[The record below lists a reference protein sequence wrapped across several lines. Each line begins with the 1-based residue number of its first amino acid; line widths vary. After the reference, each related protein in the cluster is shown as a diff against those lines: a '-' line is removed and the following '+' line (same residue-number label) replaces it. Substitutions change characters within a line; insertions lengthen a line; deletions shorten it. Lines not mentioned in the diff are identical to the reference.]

1 MSRTKQFEESI
12 NNPFFSRIGRRII
25 LIMIL
30 LSGTVTFF
38 TTLIQLSW
46 DYKEQFN
53 SIDQRQLEIKSVHA
67 PLVAASLWSFDLVSL
82 QQRLDG
88 LVNLPKIAYLR
99 VDSDDYKF
107 EAGTPVTQSVVAS
120 QYPLLHLDP
129 QTNSSEEIGQI
140 YVESNAQEV
149 YDYLIRQFVYTLL
162 LNMFR
167 TLVVCA
173 IVLMVFHRSINRRI
187 FAIAKYL
194 RSYNP
199 RHPAEALELEH
210 NYWVA
215 EKEDELDW
223 LGDETNKI
231 TANVSTLYQTIRQEQ
246 LRLNDFA
253 LVSSD
258 WLWETDENGYL
269 LYCSETMKTA
279 LSIEDNS
286 KPLLRDVAGL
296 AECYQLKQHL
306 QRRSDFARCEEQI
319 TMNCIT
325 YYLMFQAKAHFKDD
339 KFLGFRGT
347 AINITELKQT
357 QIELEELNQNLER
370 TVAERTVDLKQSM
383 DQLQS
388 AQQQLVEQEKL
399 AALGGLVAG
408 VAHEVNTPLG
418 IAVTATSVIRE
429 ATQELNLAFS
439 NQTLTSSQFET
450 VMGRVAEGS
459 EMLESNLN
467 RAAKLIR
474 DFKQTA
480 VDQVSESRSA
490 FNVLQVLDAL
500 VASLHPE
507 TRKIPVTP
515 QLNGDQT
522 LHMNSLPGV
531 LTQVVSNLIL
541 NSVNHAF
548 TDQPQPSINIS
559 VSDYDESLLLE
570 YRDNGCGVD
579 KSLHH
584 KIFEPFFTSKRGKGG
599 SGLGLNLVFNLV
611 TQKLKGQLT
620 FDSEPNEGVYYR
632 ITLPK
637 ELPSDATPEHNL
649 DFHI

>member
-1 MSRTKQFEESI
+1 
-12 NNPFFSRIGRRII
+12 
-25 LIMIL
+25 MIL
-30 LSGTVTFF
+30 LSGTVTLF

-46 DYKEQFN
+46 DYSEQFH
-53 SIDQRQLEIKSVHA
+53 SIEQRQLEIKKVHA

-82 QQRLDG
+82 KQRLDG
-88 LVNLPKIAYLR
+88 LVNLPKIAYLS
-99 VDSDDYKF
+99 VISDGYEF
-107 EAGTPVTQSVVAS
+107 EAGTPVPQNAIAS
-120 QYPLLHLDP
+120 RYPLTHYDP
-129 QTNSSEEIGQI
+129 ETGKNESIGEI

-149 YDYLIRQFVYTLL
+149 YDYLLRQFVYTLL

-167 TLVVCA
+167 TLVVCT
-173 IVLMVFHRSINRRI
+173 IVLMVFHRSINRRV

-199 RHPAEALELEH
+199 RHPAESLVLDR
-210 NYWVA
+210 NYWIA

-258 WLWETDENGYL
+258 WLWETDANGCL
-269 LYCSETMKTA
+269 IYCSETMKAA
-279 LSIEDNS
+279 LSIDEES
-286 KPLLRDVAGL
+286 KPRLRDIAAL
-296 AECYQLKQHL
+296 QQCYQLNQHL
-306 QRRSDFARCEEQI
+306 QRRSDFSKCEEQI
-319 TMNCIT
+319 TINFIT
-325 YYLMFQAKAHFKDD
+325 SYVMFQAKAHFKEDE
-339 KFLGFRGT
+339 FLGFRGT
-347 AINITELKQT
+347 AINITELKQA
-357 QIELEELNQNLER
+357 QIELEQLNQNLER
-370 TVAERTVDLKQSM
+370 TVAERTVDLQQSM
-383 DQLQS
+383 AQLQS

-429 ATQELNLAFS
+429 ATQELNFAFS
-439 NQTLTSSQFET
+439 NQTLTSHQFASLMERVSQ
-450 VMGRVAEGS
+450 GS

-480 VDQVSESRSA
+480 VDQVSESRSD
-490 FNVLQVLDAL
+490 FNVMQVLDAL
-500 VASLHPE
+500 IASLHPE
-507 TRKIPVTP
+507 TRKVPVSP
-515 QLNGDQT
+515 QLRGDHTIQ
-522 LHMNSLPGV
+522 MSSLPGV

-548 TDQPQPSINIS
+548 SEHTNPTIVITLSES
-559 VSDYDESLLLE
+559 DESVLIE
-570 YRDNGCGVD
+570 YTDNGCGVD
-579 KSLHH
+579 PSLHQ

-611 TQKLKGQLT
+611 TRKLKGQLA
-620 FDSEPNEGVYYR
+620 FESKSNEGVYYR
-632 ITLPK
+632 ISLPK
-637 ELPSDATPEHNL
+637 LLPNGAVPEHNH
-649 DFHI
+649 DFQI